1 MDMKAEE
8 LDPLKALLSDVADE
22 LDELGYKNPNTP
34 QIEEAG
40 KQIQRIRENIR
51 ELADDLIAS

>member
-1 MDMKAEE
+1 MKAEE